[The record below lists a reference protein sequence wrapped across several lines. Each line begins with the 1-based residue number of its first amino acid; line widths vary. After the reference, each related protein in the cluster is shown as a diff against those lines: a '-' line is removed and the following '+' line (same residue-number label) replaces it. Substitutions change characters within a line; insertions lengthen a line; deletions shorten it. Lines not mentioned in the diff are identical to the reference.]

1 MSLTATP
8 YSAPRG
14 SSMTTWWSER
24 CADAGLARE
33 TAYTDICGRLNRG
46 EISLWQAVA
55 RLRLAYWRIQRD
67 LYDYD
72 EEHAA

>member
-33 TAYTDICGRLNRG
+33 TAYTDIC
-46 EISLWQAVA
+46 
-55 RLRLAYWRIQRD
+55 
-67 LYDYD
+67 
-72 EEHAA
+72 